1 MSKKYQRKRMKNSKN
16 VIILIIFCAI
26 IFGIFGYFCG
36 RTPVEVVKTDTVT
49 KTDTFWKDTTI
60 YEKEFVPK
68 IVIKTKVDTVY
79 DENGDTI
86 ELVTESKKYEK
97 SLISGKD
104 TADLKVYVSGI
115 EPSLDSLEMRLK
127 THTEVTTVEITKY
140 VQKKK
145 TFWDKIN
152 IGLGVGYGLGLKN
165 KEIEPFVGVTI
176 NYNIW

>member
-1 MSKKYQRKRMKNSKN
+1 MKKSKN

-36 RTPVEVVKTDTVT
+36 RTPLEVVKSDTVT

-97 SLISGKD
+97 SIISGKD

-115 EPSLDSLEMRLK
+115 NPSLDSLEMRLK
-127 THTEVTTVEITKY
+127 THTEVNTVEITKY

-145 TFWDKIN
+145 TFKDRFHL
-152 IGLGVGYGLGLKN
+152 GLQVGYGLGLKS
-165 KEIEPFVGVTI
+165 KEFEPYVGI
-176 NYNIW
+176 GLGFDL

>member
-1 MSKKYQRKRMKNSKN
+1 MKCRMKRMKNSKY
-16 VIILIIFCAI
+16 IIVLIIFCSI

-86 ELVTESKKYEK
+86 ELVTESKEYEK

-104 TADLKVYVSGI
+104 TADLKIYVSGI

-127 THTEVTTVEITKY
+127 THTEVITNEITKY

-145 TFWDKIN
+145 TFKDRFRIGLQLGYGIGLQSKEFEPYVG
-152 IGLGVGYGLGLKN
+152 IGLGFDL
-165 KEIEPFVGVTI
+165 
-176 NYNIW
+176 

>member
-1 MSKKYQRKRMKNSKN
+1 MKKSKN

-60 YEKEFVPK
+60 YEKEFIPK

-97 SLISGKD
+97 SIISGKD

-127 THTEVTTVEITKY
+127 THTEVNTVEITKY

-145 TFWDKIN
+145 TFKDRFHL
-152 IGLGVGYGLGLKN
+152 GLQVGYGLGLKS
-165 KEIEPFVGVTI
+165 KEFEPFVGLGVSFDL
-176 NYNIW
+176 

>member
-1 MSKKYQRKRMKNSKN
+1 MKYRMKRMKNSKY
-16 VIILIIFCAI
+16 IIVLIIFCAI

-60 YEKEFVPK
+60 YEKEFIPK

-97 SLISGKD
+97 SLVSGKD
-104 TADLKVYVSGI
+104 TCDLKLYVSGI
-115 EPSLDSLEMRLK
+115 EPSLDSLEMALK
-127 THTEVTTVEITKY
+127 THTEVKTLEITKY

-145 TFWDKIN
+145 TFKDRFHIGLQVGYGYGFKYKGLEPYV
-152 IGLGVGYGLGLKN
+152 GLGVSFDL
-165 KEIEPFVGVTI
+165 
-176 NYNIW
+176 

>member
-1 MSKKYQRKRMKNSKN
+1 MKRMKNSKY
-16 VIILIIFCAI
+16 IIVLIIFCAI

-60 YEKEFVPK
+60 YEKEFIPK

-97 SLISGKD
+97 SLVSGKD
-104 TADLKVYVSGI
+104 TCDLKLYVSGI
-115 EPSLDSLEMRLK
+115 EPSLDSLEMALK
-127 THTEVTTVEITKY
+127 THTEVKTLEITKY

-145 TFWDKIN
+145 TFKDRFHIGLQVGYGYGFKYKGLEPYV
-152 IGLGVGYGLGLKN
+152 GLGVSFDL
-165 KEIEPFVGVTI
+165 
-176 NYNIW
+176 

>member
-1 MSKKYQRKRMKNSKN
+1 MKRMKNSKY
-16 VIILIIFCAI
+16 IIVLIIFCAI

-36 RTPVEVVKTDTVT
+36 RTPVEVAKTDTVT

-86 ELVTESKKYEK
+86 ELVTESKEYEK
-97 SLISGKD
+97 SLVSGKD
-104 TADLKVYVSGI
+104 TCDLKLYVSGI

-127 THTEVTTVEITKY
+127 THTEVNTVEITKY
-140 VQKKK
+140 LQNKK
-145 TFWDKIN
+145 TFKDRFHL
-152 IGLGVGYGLGLKN
+152 GLQVGYGLGLKS
-165 KEIEPFVGVTI
+165 KEFEPFVGLGVSFDL
-176 NYNIW
+176 

>member
-1 MSKKYQRKRMKNSKN
+1 MKCRMKRMKNSKY
-16 VIILIIFCAI
+16 IIVLIIFCSI

-60 YEKEFVPK
+60 YEKEFIPK

-86 ELVTESKKYEK
+86 ELVTESKEYEK

-127 THTEVTTVEITKY
+127 THTEVNTVEITKY

-145 TFWDKIN
+145 TFKDRFHL
-152 IGLGVGYGLGLKN
+152 GLQVGYGYGFKYKGL
-165 KEIEPFVGVTI
+165 EPYVGFGVSFDL
-176 NYNIW
+176 

>member
-1 MSKKYQRKRMKNSKN
+1 MSRKYQRKRMKNSKY
-16 VIILIIFCAI
+16 IIVLIIFCAI

-104 TADLKVYVSGI
+104 TADLKVYVTGI
-115 EPSLDSLEMRLK
+115 KPSLDSLEMRLK
-127 THTEVTTVEITKY
+127 THTEVNTVEITKY
-140 VQKKK
+140 LQKKK
-145 TFWDKIN
+145 TFKDRFHL
-152 IGLGVGYGLGLKN
+152 GLQVGYGLGLQSRK
-165 KEIEPFVGVTI
+165 FDSYVGFGVSFDL
-176 NYNIW
+176 

>member
-1 MSKKYQRKRMKNSKN
+1 MSRKYQRKRMKNSKY
-16 VIILIIFCAI
+16 IIVLIIFCAI

-60 YEKEFVPK
+60 VEKEFIPK

-86 ELVTESKKYEK
+86 ELVTESKEYEK

-127 THTEVTTVEITKY
+127 THTEVNTVEITKY

-145 TFWDKIN
+145 TFKDRFHIGLQVGYGYGFKYKGLEPYV
-152 IGLGVGYGLGLKN
+152 GLGVSFDL
-165 KEIEPFVGVTI
+165 
-176 NYNIW
+176 

>member
-1 MSKKYQRKRMKNSKN
+1 MKKSKN

-36 RTPVEVVKTDTVT
+36 RTPLEVVKSDTVT
-49 KTDTFWKDTTI
+49 KTYTFWKDTTI

-97 SLISGKD
+97 SIISGKD

-115 EPSLDSLEMRLK
+115 NPSLDSLEMRLK
-127 THTEVTTVEITKY
+127 THTEVNTVEITKY

-145 TFWDKIN
+145 TFKDRFHL
-152 IGLGVGYGLGLKN
+152 GLQVGYGLGLKS
-165 KEIEPFVGVTI
+165 KEFEPYVGI
-176 NYNIW
+176 GLGFDL